1 MQQQKLPCCHAER
14 QRRISAKRWIF
25 FSHLSIPSLMI
36 AASAVPSYS
45 LRSASNRPPVPEM
58 RDEAR

>member
-1 MQQQKLPCCHAER
+1 MDLFLPFVD
-14 QRRISAKRWIF
+14 I
-25 FSHLSIPSLMI
+25 LMI

-45 LRSASNRPPVPEM
+45 LRSASNLPPVPEM

>member
-1 MQQQKLPCCHAER
+1 MDLFLPF
-14 QRRISAKRWIF
+14 IDT
-25 FSHLSIPSLMI
+25 PMI

>member
-1 MQQQKLPCCHAER
+1 MQQQKLLCCHAER
-14 QRRISAKRWIF
+14 QGRISAKRWIF
-25 FSHLSIPSLMI
+25 FSHLSTPMI

-45 LRSASNRPPVPEM
+45 LRSASNRPPVAEM